1 MMAKKA
7 TSRDVAKLAGVS
19 QTTVSY
25 VMSGRR
31 NVAPDTERKVMAAME
46 ELGYQPHSGARAL
59 KANRTNVIGLVV
71 PYRSGAD
78 AAAQHRFLV
87 AFTSEVRRYAYDILL
102 VTTDEGVSG
111 LRRVIDTALCDAL
124 LVMEVLDADPR
135 VELVAESQIPTVF
148 VGLPGHREG
157 VYAVDADY
165 VEAGRHAVQV
175 LAEAGHEHLTLV
187 MPDHPTLSRLNFLER
202 FHVGVRAEADALA
215 LPLSVVGCAASY
227 PGALQA
233 LGELGKLSN
242 EGLIVGPLLSA
253 DDWCNALDHRE
264 YALGRDVSLVASS
277 WDAEHAHS
285 AFSPAHFDMRTPDLV
300 RSAVELMMLQ
310 LERPAEAEP
319 QTLVLPPIFY
329 EGDTLRRH
337 QP

>member
-31 NVAPDTERKVMAAME
+31 SVAPDTERKVMAAME

-59 KANRTNVIGLVV
+59 KSNRTNVIGLVV

-87 AFTSEVRRYAYDILL
+87 SFTSEVRRYAYDILL

-124 LVMEVLDADPR
+124 LVMEVLDEDPR
-135 VELVAESQIPTVF
+135 VAVVAQSKIPTVF
-148 VGLPGHREG
+148 VGLPGQDQG
-157 VYAVDADY
+157 VYAIDADY
-165 VEAGRHAVQV
+165 IEAGRQAVRA
-175 LAEAGHEHLTLV
+175 LAKADHEHLTLV
-187 MPDHPTLSRLNFLER
+187 MPDHPTLAHLNFLER
-202 FHVGVRAEADALA
+202 FQAGTRAEAATFGRG
-215 LPLSVVGCAASY
+215 LSVIGCAASY
-227 PGALQA
+227 PSALRTVRS
-233 LGELGKLSN
+233 LGEMPN
-242 EGLIVGPLLSA
+242 EGIILGPLVSA
-253 DDWCNALDHRE
+253 DDWCNALTHCG
-264 YALGRDVSLVASS
+264 YALGDKVSLVASS
-277 WDAEHAHS
+277 WDAEHAHTV
-285 AFSPAHFDMRTPDLV
+285 FSPAHFDMRTSDLV

-310 LERPAEAEP
+310 LEHPAEAEAR
-319 QTLVLPPIFY
+319 TVLLSPTFH
-329 EGDTLRRH
+329 GGNTLRS
-337 QP
+337 

>member
-1 MMAKKA
+1 MVKKA
-7 TSRDVAKLAGVS
+7 TSRDVARLAGVS

-31 NVAPDTERKVMAAME
+31 SVAPDTERKVMAAMA

-59 KANRTNVIGLVV
+59 KSNRTNVIGLVV

-124 LVMEVLDADPR
+124 LLMEVLDADPR
-135 VELVAESQIPTVF
+135 VELVAQSQIPTVF
-148 VGLPGHREG
+148 VGLPGPSKG

-165 VEAGRHAVQV
+165 VEAGRQAVRV
-175 LAEAGHEHLTLV
+175 LVKARHEHLTLV

-202 FHVGVRAEADALA
+202 FRAGAVSEANAQNV
-215 LPLSVVGCAASY
+215 PLSVIGCSASY
-227 PGALQA
+227 PSAFQTA
-233 LGELGKLSN
+233 HSLGELPD
-242 EGLIVGPLLSA
+242 EGVILGPLVSA
-253 DDWCNALDHRE
+253 DDWSNALNDCGHR
-264 YALGRDVSLVASS
+264 LGREVSLVASS

-329 EGDTLRRH
+329 EGDTLRKVL
-337 QP
+337 P

>member
-31 NVAPDTERKVMAAME
+31 SVAPDTERKVMAAME

-59 KANRTNVIGLVV
+59 KSNRTNVIGLVV

-87 AFTSEVRRYAYDILL
+87 SFTSEVRRYAYDILL

-124 LVMEVLDADPR
+124 LVMEVLDEDPR
-135 VELVAESQIPTVF
+135 VEVVAQSKIPTVF
-148 VGLPGHREG
+148 VGLPGQDQG
-157 VYAVDADY
+157 VYAIDADY
-165 VEAGRHAVQV
+165 IEAGRQAVRA
-175 LAEAGHEHLTLV
+175 LAEADHEHLTLV
-187 MPDHPTLSRLNFLER
+187 MPDHPTLTHLNFLER
-202 FHVGVRAEADALA
+202 FHKGVLAEAAARA
-215 LPLSVVGCAASY
+215 LPLSLVGCGTSY
-227 PGALQA
+227 PEALHA
-233 LGELGKLSN
+233 LRGCGRLTN
-242 EGLIVGPLLSA
+242 EGIILGPLVSA
-253 DDWCNALDHRE
+253 DDWCNALERCG
-264 YALGRDVSLVASS
+264 YAVGDKVSLVASS
-277 WDAEHAHS
+277 WDAEHAHTE
-285 AFSPAHFDMRTPDLV
+285 FSPAHFDMRTSDLV

-310 LERPAEAEP
+310 LEHPAEAEAR
-319 QTLVLPPIFY
+319 TVLLSPTFH
-329 EGDTLRRH
+329 GGNTLRS
-337 QP
+337 